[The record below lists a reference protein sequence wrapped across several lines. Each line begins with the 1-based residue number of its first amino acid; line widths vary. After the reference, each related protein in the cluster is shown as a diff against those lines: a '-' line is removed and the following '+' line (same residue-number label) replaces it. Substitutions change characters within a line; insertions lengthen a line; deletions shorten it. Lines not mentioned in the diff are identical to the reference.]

1 MADLDV
7 RKWPPLTRELGRR
20 PRPDDYRAPARA
32 TMSAG
37 KPNEGVAAGKT
48 DTETD
53 QGDTMSTAPRVV
65 DLGRLQEQ
73 LSRKPLEEIAV
84 LVCAL
89 TYGEM
94 IELAEAIWN
103 VQPEGLPI
111 TQDNLPALLHRW
123 AKSCSAG
130 TSEVPEPLRGAPKNE
145 PARPLEKPGDL
156 VGDPT
161 LTDINGT
168 VG

>member
-1 MADLDV
+1 MF
-7 RKWPPLTRELGRR
+7 
-20 PRPDDYRAPARA
+20 
-32 TMSAG
+32 AG
-37 KPNEGVAAGKT
+37 KPSEGVATGAT
-48 DTETD
+48 DTETG
-53 QGDTMSTAPRVV
+53 QGDNMSAAPRV
-65 DLGRLQEQ
+65 DLRRLQEQ
-73 LSRKPLEEIAV
+73 LSRKPLDEMAV

-103 VQPEGLPI
+103 TQPEGLPI

-130 TSEVPEPLRGAPKNE
+130 TSEASEPLRGQLKSE
-145 PARPLEKPGDL
+145 PAQAPEKPADVL
-156 VGDPT
+156 GDPT
-161 LTDINGT
+161 LIDSNRV